1 MSQEVAQSV
10 DMTDMSRRPKLGAER
25 TAASDYMFAVAPIL
39 SLMTETD
46 SQPESLL
53 PQ

>member
-1 MSQEVAQSV
+1 MSLLLAQSV

-25 TAASDYMFAVAPIL
+25 TSASDYMFAVAPIL